1 MRSMLLVSLVVLVAA
16 ACGDDTEPAAFA
28 GFERVPA
35 PVVADVDL
43 PQVDADGNETPFVF
57 RAVDD
62 GVLLVYFGYTSCP
75 DVCPTTLS
83 DVRSALADVGDDA
96 ERVDLA
102 MVTIDPDRDTPDVLT
117 GYVEF
122 FLEGSSAVRTT
133 DDPSL
138 RAAADVFGVDYGV
151 ETTADGEIEVFHTGS
166 LYAVDDAGALVLT
179 WPFGVPAD
187 DLAAD
192 LDRLLEDT

>member
-1 MRSMLLVSLVVLVAA
+1 M
-16 ACGDDTEPAAFA
+16 
-28 GFERVPA
+28 
-35 PVVADVDL
+35 
-43 PQVDADGNETPFVF
+43 
-57 RAVDD
+57 
-62 GVLLVYFGYTSCP
+62 
-75 DVCPTTLS
+75 
-83 DVRSALADVGDDA
+83 
-96 ERVDLA
+96 
-102 MVTIDPDRDTPDVLT
+102 
-117 GYVEF
+117 
-122 FLEGSSAVRTT
+122 RTT